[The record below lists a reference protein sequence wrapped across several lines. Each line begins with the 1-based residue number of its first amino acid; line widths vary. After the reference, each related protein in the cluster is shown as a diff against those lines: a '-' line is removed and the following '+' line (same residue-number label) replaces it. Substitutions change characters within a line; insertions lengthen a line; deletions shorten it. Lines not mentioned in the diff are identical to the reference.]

1 MQNNEIRLYHKANNF
16 CIITRK
22 IINLQVF
29 RMFRKESAVLTLL
42 MCTAVFFAS
51 CMNWGTKPED
61 ITAEIITINNL
72 NEVIEGV
79 ELDVYGFDR
88 NNLMVTE
95 GQVKR
100 NESLYL
106 ILRDLDVSPAVIHE
120 INQKA
125 RGIFAV
131 NRIQPGQRFLAYSDV
146 EQNRAVRLV
155 LHANPLDYVVI
166 DWEDEVRVL
175 PGRKE
180 LETTLM
186 TASGEIHSSLYETL
200 IANGNTTLLGN
211 RLSDVF
217 AWQIDFFR
225 LHPGDNYKVIYEQHY
240 VDGEPYGVG
249 EILAAEFVHRGTAFQ
264 AYYFESEENAGFYD
278 ENGNSVQKALLKA
291 PFKYSQRVSSNFSHN
306 RFHPVLKRN
315 IPHHGVDY
323 AAPLGTPVLSVG
335 DGEVIEAQYRGA
347 NGNIVQIQ
355 HNSTYTT
362 AYLHLNGFAKGVR
375 KGARVKQGQVIGYVG
390 KTGRVTGVHL
400 DYRVYKNGTPVNP
413 LTLELPPSKAI
424 DDALA
429 EEFGKYV
436 QTLRKQLDALEIN
449 EETIAAI

>member
-1 MQNNEIRLYHKANNF
+1 
-16 CIITRK
+16 
-22 IINLQVF
+22 
-29 RMFRKESAVLTLL
+29 
-42 MCTAVFFAS
+42 MCTAVFIAS
-51 CMNWGTKPED
+51 CMNWGTKSED
-61 ITAEIITINNL
+61 LTAEIITINNL
-72 NEVIEGV
+72 NEVVEGV

-88 NNLMVTE
+88 NSLIVTE
-95 GQVKR
+95 GRVKR

-125 RGIFAV
+125 KGVFAV
-131 NRIQPGQRFLAYSDV
+131 NRIQPGQRFLAYSNA
-146 EQNRAVRLV
+146 EQDRTVRLV
-155 LHANPLDYVVI
+155 LHENPLDYVII
-166 DWEDEVRVL
+166 DWEDEVRIL

-180 LETTLM
+180 METTLM
-186 TASGEIHSSLYETL
+186 TASGEIQSSLYETL
-200 IANGNTTLLGN
+200 LANGNTTLLGN

-225 LHPGDNYKVIYEQHY
+225 LYSGDNYKVIYEQHY

-249 EILAAEFVHRGTAFQ
+249 EILAAEFVHRGNAYQ
-264 AYYFESEENAGFYD
+264 AYYFESEESAGFYD

-347 NGNIVQIQ
+347 NGNIVQIR

-413 LTLELPPSKAI
+413 LTIELPPSKAI
-424 DDALA
+424 DDKLA
-429 EEFGKYV
+429 EDFGKHV
-436 QTLRKQLDALEIN
+436 QVLRKKLDELEIN